1 MERVGEIIDSGYQGF
16 SKYFRFSSLA
26 FYRESDR
33 FSKYIEALVPFIK
46 HLGAPWIETV
56 HGILEV

>member
-1 MERVGEIIDSGYQGF
+1 MERVGEIIDSGYQGS
-16 SKYFRFSSLA
+16 SKYSRFWSLA
-26 FYRESDR
+26 FYGESDR
-33 FSKYIEALVPFIK
+33 FSMHIEALVLFIK